1 MEYISIAT
9 SSWIVL
15 CTEIVCAPKDTTIF
29 VEHLAVF
36 TCVVDGDA
44 ASWRVNGTLLNDLPP
59 DTRSDLVL
67 TTAIQDGNILVELS
81 IPGRVEYNGTTLQC
95 VTVKSGSGSEESGVV
110 MLLIQ
115 GI

>member
-1 MEYISIAT
+1 MEYISRILIAT

-67 TTAIQDGNILVELS
+67 TTAISKMEIYWWSCPYQAELNTMELHS
-81 IPGRVEYNGTTLQC
+81 SV
-95 VTVKSGSGSEESGVV
+95 
-110 MLLIQ
+110 
-115 GI
+115 

>member
-1 MEYISIAT
+1 MTVSIGE
-9 SSWIVL
+9 V
-15 CTEIVCAPKDTTIF
+15 
-29 VEHLAVF
+29 AVF

-95 VTVKSGSGSEESGVV
+95 VTVKIASGSAESGAA
-110 MLLIQ
+110 MLNIRGEIIALCIYN
-115 GI
+115 GGDH